1 MKPARHTSRLAS
13 SSRAVGGVF
22 GEPQCIQRGAFPETT
37 DWTPKRVSGRNLPES
52 SQLRISLPV

>member
-22 GEPQCIQRGAFPETT
+22 GEPQSMQRGALPEMN
-37 DWTPKRVSGRNLPES
+37 WTPKRVSGRNLPES
-52 SQLRISLPV
+52 SQLRTSLPV